1 MCVHEY
7 EYGAAMGVRRCVIV
21 SALCLVQ
28 AAAYGAT
35 RCPACAAPQWRPPHG
50 RSARL
55 GRVAMMSAAAA
66 DDEGPE
72 PEPSRTSDDL
82 PDSRGS
88 AEVAPWTAD
97 LETLAKRMQT
107 VRQDYEL
114 TRRCEAL
121 SAAWVLVFDAETDDE
136 AVYSMQ
142 IGDDEDA
149 HAVLAFE
156 EEADAKRYALSLRDE
171 PNSSTAAVQALDFE
185 ALVVTSRDAEF
196 AVAVVF
202 QARAPPAARRRLRC
216 CPRAG
221 PEKPTLHHRA
231 RQLAWTRTRR
241 VRVRARVVHACTH
254 RCRPPRTATPVST
267 AVMVSSCARC
277 HRPQGDIGAEPKVDE
292 REIPLFASDAAAALS
307 MSVTMVP
314 EEVFAG
320 KSASDYVDPA
330 EDPICERRRRRRH

>member
-1 MCVHEY
+1 
-7 EYGAAMGVRRCVIV
+7 
-21 SALCLVQ
+21 
-28 AAAYGAT
+28 
-35 RCPACAAPQWRPPHG
+35 
-50 RSARL
+50 
-55 GRVAMMSAAAA
+55 
-66 DDEGPE
+66 
-72 PEPSRTSDDL
+72 
-82 PDSRGS
+82 
-88 AEVAPWTAD
+88 
-97 LETLAKRMQT
+97 
-107 VRQDYEL
+107 
-114 TRRCEAL
+114 
-121 SAAWVLVFDAETDDE
+121 VFDAETDDE

-202 QARAPPAARRRLRC
+202 Q
-216 CPRAG
+216 
-221 PEKPTLHHRA
+221 
-231 RQLAWTRTRR
+231 
-241 VRVRARVVHACTH
+241 
-254 RCRPPRTATPVST
+254 
-267 AVMVSSCARC
+267 
-277 HRPQGDIGAEPKVDE
+277 GDIGAEPKVDE

-330 EDPICERRRRRRH
+330 EDPIWVLVHDAGTADAQYFSMMLNGSDSIVCFRDEDSASRCGDALRGTGALRAPETQEVLLEDLLTSIAEECDVCLVDEVVETLIDAAESDADTRPSIVASDDDDTVVGCARSSATPSSVIDALQRLFDGADAAGSDAEQPAEVDLKVVDERTDERGEEFGGPGRR